1 MAFNRS
7 HARRLCN
14 ASELSLFES
23 SVGAEL
29 ASWNEAQLKARIVR
43 ARNFRDKQQDLLR
56 RQKLATRART
66 GTKVGASG
74 VANQRTEQ
82 KLKLLSEALARFEAR
97 LASVEA
103 ASARA
108 AVRAAAAAGK
118 KAGKPAGRKPAARQ
132 SAAKKAVAKK
142 PAAKK
147 PAAKK
152 PVAKKPVAK
161 KPKASGAGFVSAQA
175 RDASNQ
181 MQLKKSRSKP
191 IQAHLRSAGKRS
203 QARRD
208 SR

>member
-7 HARRLCN
+7 HARGLCN

-29 ASWNEAQLKARIVR
+29 ASFTAAQLKAKIVR
-43 ARNFRDKQQDLLR
+43 ARSLRDKQQDLLR
-56 RQKLATRART
+56 RQKLATRTRS
-66 GTKVGASG
+66 GMKVGLSG

-82 KLKLLSEALARFEAR
+82 KLKLFSEVLARVEAR
-97 LASVEA
+97 LAAVEA
-103 ASARA
+103 SSARA
-108 AVRAAAAAGK
+108 AARAAAASGK
-118 KAGKPAGRKPAARQ
+118 KAGKPAGGRPSARQ
-132 SAAKKAVAKK
+132 PAAKKAVAKK
-142 PAAKK
+142 P
-147 PAAKK
+147 
-152 PVAKKPVAK
+152 
-161 KPKASGAGFVSAQA
+161 KARAAGFVSAQA

-181 MQLKKSRSKP
+181 MQLKKSRSTP

>member
-14 ASELSLFES
+14 ASELTLFES

-29 ASWNEAQLKARIVR
+29 ASLSEAQLKARIVR
-43 ARNFRDKQQDLLR
+43 ARNLRDKQQDLLR

-82 KLKLLSEALARFEAR
+82 KLKLFSEALARFEAR

-108 AVRAAAAAGK
+108 AVRAAAASGKKAVVRMPAGK
-118 KAGKPAGRKPAARQ
+118 KA
-132 SAAKKAVAKK
+132 
-142 PAAKK
+142 AAKK
-147 PAAKK
+147 PPAKK
-152 PVAKKPVAK
+152 PPAKKPPAK
-161 KPKASGAGFVSAQA
+161 KSKVRGAGFVSAQA

-181 MQLKKSRSKP
+181 MQLKKSRSRP

>member
-7 HARRLCN
+7 HARGLCN
-14 ASELSLFES
+14 VSELSLFES

-29 ASWNEAQLKARIVR
+29 ASCTAAQLKTKIVR
-43 ARNFRDKQQDLLR
+43 ARNLRDKQQDLLR

-82 KLKLLSEALARFEAR
+82 KLKLFSEALSRFEAR

-108 AVRAAAAAGK
+108 AVRAAAASGK
-118 KAGKPAGRKPAARQ
+118 KAAKPAGRKPAATQ
-132 SAAKKAVAKK
+132 

-147 PAAKK
+147 PAAKS
-152 PVAKKPVAK
+152 
-161 KPKASGAGFVSAQA
+161 PKGRGAGFVSAQA

>member
-7 HARRLCN
+7 HARGLCN
-14 ASELSLFES
+14 VSEMSLFES

-29 ASWNEAQLKARIVR
+29 ASWSEAQLKARIVR
-43 ARNFRDKQQDLLR
+43 ARNLRDKQQDLLR

-82 KLKLLSEALARFEAR
+82 KLKLFSEVLSRFEAR

-103 ASARA
+103 ARARA
-108 AVRAAAAAGK
+108 AVRAAAASGK
-118 KAGKPAGRKPAARQ
+118 KGRKPPGTKPSARQ
-132 SAAKKAVAKK
+132 PAAKTVAVTRPAAKKAAVKK

-147 PAAKK
+147 P
-152 PVAKKPVAK
+152 
-161 KPKASGAGFVSAQA
+161 KARGAGFVSARA

>member
-14 ASELSLFES
+14 ASELTLFES

-29 ASWNEAQLKARIVR
+29 ASLSEAQLKARIVR
-43 ARNFRDKQQDLLR
+43 ARNLRDKQQDLLR

-82 KLKLLSEALARFEAR
+82 KLKLFSEALARFEAR
-97 LASVEA
+97 LVSVEA

-108 AVRAAAAAGK
+108 AVRAAAASGKKAVVRMPAGK
-118 KAGKPAGRKPAARQ
+118 KA
-132 SAAKKAVAKK
+132 
-142 PAAKK
+142 AAKK
-147 PAAKK
+147 PPAKK
-152 PVAKKPVAK
+152 PPAKKPPAK
-161 KPKASGAGFVSAQA
+161 KSKVRGAGFVSAQA

-181 MQLKKSRSKP
+181 MQLKKSRSRP

>member
-29 ASWNEAQLKARIVR
+29 ASLSEAQLKARIVR
-43 ARNFRDKQQDLLR
+43 ARNLRDKQQDLLR

-82 KLKLLSEALARFEAR
+82 KLKLFSEALARFEAR

-108 AVRAAAAAGK
+108 AVRAAAASGKKAVVRMPAGK
-118 KAGKPAGRKPAARQ
+118 KA
-132 SAAKKAVAKK
+132 
-142 PAAKK
+142 AAKK
-147 PAAKK
+147 PPAKK
-152 PVAKKPVAK
+152 PPAKKSKVR
-161 KPKASGAGFVSAQA
+161 GAGFVSAQA

-181 MQLKKSRSKP
+181 MQLKKSRSRP

>member
-14 ASELSLFES
+14 ASELTLFES

-29 ASWNEAQLKARIVR
+29 ASLSEAQLKARIVR
-43 ARNFRDKQQDLLR
+43 ARNLRDKQQDLLR

-74 VANQRTEQ
+74 VANQRSEQ
-82 KLKLLSEALARFEAR
+82 KLKLFSEALARFEAR
-97 LASVEA
+97 LVSVEA

-108 AVRAAAAAGK
+108 AVRAAAASGKKAVVRMPAGK
-118 KAGKPAGRKPAARQ
+118 KA
-132 SAAKKAVAKK
+132 
-142 PAAKK
+142 AAKK
-147 PAAKK
+147 PPAKK
-152 PVAKKPVAK
+152 PPAKKPPAK
-161 KPKASGAGFVSAQA
+161 KSKVRGAGFVSAQA

-181 MQLKKSRSKP
+181 MQLKKSRSRP

>member
-1 MAFNRS
+1 V
-7 HARRLCN
+7 
-14 ASELSLFES
+14 SELTLFES

-29 ASWNEAQLKARIVR
+29 ASFTAAQLKAKIVR
-43 ARNFRDKQQDLLR
+43 ARNLRDKQQDLLR

-66 GTKVGASG
+66 GTKVGVSG

-82 KLKLLSEALARFEAR
+82 KLKLFSEVLARFEAR
-97 LASVEA
+97 LAAVEA

-108 AVRAAAAAGK
+108 AVRAAAASAK
-118 KAGKPAGRKPAARQ
+118 KAAKPAGG
-132 SAAKKAVAKK
+132 K

-147 PAAKK
+147 L
-152 PVAKKPVAK
+152 
-161 KPKASGAGFVSAQA
+161 KARGAGFVSAQA
-175 RDASNQ
+175 RDTSNQ

>member
-14 ASELSLFES
+14 ASELTLFES

-29 ASWNEAQLKARIVR
+29 ASLSEARLKAKIVR
-43 ARNFRDKQQDLLR
+43 ARNLRDKQQDLLR

-82 KLKLLSEALARFEAR
+82 KLKLFSEALARFEAR
-97 LASVEA
+97 LVSVEA

-108 AVRAAAAAGK
+108 AVRAAAASGKKAAVRMPAGK
-118 KAGKPAGRKPAARQ
+118 KA
-132 SAAKKAVAKK
+132 
-142 PAAKK
+142 AAKK
-147 PAAKK
+147 PPAKK
-152 PVAKKPVAK
+152 SKVR
-161 KPKASGAGFVSAQA
+161 GAGFVSAQA

-181 MQLKKSRSKP
+181 MQLKKSRSRP